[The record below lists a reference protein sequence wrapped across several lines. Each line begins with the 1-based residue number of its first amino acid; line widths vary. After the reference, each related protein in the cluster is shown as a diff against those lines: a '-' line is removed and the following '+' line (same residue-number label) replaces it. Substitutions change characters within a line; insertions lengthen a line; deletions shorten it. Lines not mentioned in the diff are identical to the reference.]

1 MNRGKHEETF
11 CRASKGIKQWTSTRR
26 GPEALTL
33 KVDRGAWNV
42 GSNNPEST
50 LGISELQPFEV
61 DHDTCKIL
69 ARALPKMVSLALS
82 SLLNVEGENIDVRAH
97 YQRMLCAR
105 GVVCRLR
112 PGSITTRR
120 QGSGL
125 ILRNLRI
132 RIASGCFAQGKC
144 RHSGST
150 GRWKNPR

>member
-11 CRASKGIKQWTSTRR
+11 CRASMGIKHWTSTRR
-26 GPEALTL
+26 GPEALKL

-69 ARALPKMVSLALS
+69 AITLPKMVSLALS
-82 SLLNVEGENIDVRAH
+82 SLLNVEGGKIDVRAH
-97 YQRMLCAR
+97 YQRIFCAR

-112 PGSITTRR
+112 HHNETPRFRT
-120 QGSGL
+120 
-125 ILRNLRI
+125 
-132 RIASGCFAQGKC
+132 
-144 RHSGST
+144 
-150 GRWKNPR
+150 NPT